1 MWQHYRMGDQQNCQV
16 NVRDLTCRTFRT
28 LVIWKKD
35 CDLTGEYFMLN
46 LLQEICFPQSVKISQ
61 CIPNISKTLGGSVCF
76 VGLSVVVLFFFVT
89 LLVTSVHWSVKDQH
103 ICFPG
108 VTFLMPLFLLTLF
121 TSHPRA
127 KLKFLRRY
135 FCATGMR
142 TWLRVARSEN
152 AKNSKNHA
160 DPLPFSFRT

>member
-1 MWQHYRMGDQQNCQV
+1 MWQLYRMGDQQNCQV

-46 LLQEICFPQSVKISQ
+46 LLQEICFPQSFKISQ
-61 CIPNISKTLGGSVCF
+61 CIPNISKTLEEVF
-76 VGLSVVVLFFFVT
+76 VLWFCLLVFFVT
-89 LLVTSVHWSVKDQH
+89 LLVTLVHWSVKDQH

-108 VTFLMPLFLLTLF
+108 VAFLMPPFLLTLF

-127 KLKFLRRY
+127 KLNFLWRY
-135 FCATGMR
+135 LCATGMR
-142 TWLRVARSEN
+142 TWLRVARSEK